1 MTGGLGGTGTSRMIS
16 LCQNHGIPEPEFSAH
31 PDWFSVTFAKNF
43 YTDEQL
49 LAFGLS
55 DRQVQA
61 VRHVREQ
68 GIIMNKTYR
77 DLTGVIDRT
86 ALRDLNDLCTRGI
99 FLKRDKK
106 GRATEYVLVKKNPDN
121 PDISP
126 IRSYLLSGRSTV
138 CPGI

>member
-106 GRATEYVLVKKNPDN
+106 GRATEYVLVKTNPDN